1 MTPAEINLVLIAV
14 AACPALIFFALAT
27 NTNEGASVKRRK
39 NYWFLAVG
47 LGVLAI
53 AALIKMLNDTFM

>member
-53 AALIKMLNDTFM
+53 AATAKMISETLL